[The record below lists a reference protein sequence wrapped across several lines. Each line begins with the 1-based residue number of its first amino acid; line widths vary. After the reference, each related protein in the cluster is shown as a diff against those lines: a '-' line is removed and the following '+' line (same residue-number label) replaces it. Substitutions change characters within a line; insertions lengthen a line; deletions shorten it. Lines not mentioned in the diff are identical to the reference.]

1 MSCFIWYFQVCITEA
16 LTQEVPSIVLEAKVQ
31 EEWSERGKQNAAG
44 VAEDSGYTSSVL
56 VPSLR

>member
-1 MSCFIWYFQVCITEA
+1 MCITEA